1 MLGGTMSDQIKD
13 FYEGRCIRAYQ
24 FLGCHRA
31 ERGFRFM
38 IWAPNARF
46 VTVAGDFNGWS
57 YTQNPAWRRQDGLWE
72 AVIDNAQPYQKYKY
86 VVTRADGT
94 VIMKADPYGR
104 MGEPKGTASLV
115 YDPDPYPWE
124 DAGYMAGLTDPLA
137 APMNIY
143 ECHLGSWKEGLS
155 YRQLADELL
164 PYVKD
169 MGYTHI
175 EVMPLMAYPYDPS
188 WGYQVTGYYAATSR
202 YGAPD
207 DLKYFVNKAHSLGVG
222 VIMDWVPAHF
232 TKDDHGLRLFDGT
245 CCYEYSDPRRG
256 EMHQW
261 GTLLFD
267 YGKPEVRSFLTSS
280 AVYWLEEMHMDGLR
294 VDAVSCMLYMDFGR
308 EGGDWLRNSE
318 GGREDLSA
326 IALFK
331 HLSWAVHGL
340 KGRKLLIA
348 EESTAFPMV
357 TNKHDNSL
365 GFDFKWNMG
374 WMNDMLSYMAM
385 DPIYRQYHHSKLTFS
400 LTYAFSEH
408 YVLPF
413 SHDEVVQD
421 ARQLRGEVPAAPAPV
436 HLSDGPSG
444 QEAHLHGD
452 GAGHLHRVAVLREPG
467 VVPPL
472 LPQAR
477 GVPPVRP
484 GPEPV
489 LPGQPGP
496 LPAGRRLGRLR
507 VERGGRRPELRR
519 RLPEKEQGRNA
530 AVCLQLH
537 PGLPARVQP
546 ARARGGDLLPGLL
559 LLCPDR
565 GLILDSLAAVHTE
578 DIALSDRPAAVRTD
592 RALVGLDRLDR
603 LAVLRHDQKAVLIID
618 IIALVVVIVMMA
630 LTGA

>member
-31 ERGFRFM
+31 ERGFRFVV
-38 IWAPNARF
+38 WAPNARF

-72 AVIDNAQPYQKYKY
+72 AVIDNAQHYQKYKY

-164 PYVKD
+164 PYVQD

-374 WMNDMLSYMAM
+374 WMNDMLSYMGM

-413 SHDEVVQD
+413 SHDEVVHGKKSMLNKMPGSYEEKFQ
-421 ARQLRGEVPAAPAPV
+421 QLRLLYTYQMAHPGKKLTFMGTELGTFIEWRFYESLEWFLLSYPKHEEFRRFVRGLNRFYQDNPALYQRDDGWDGFEWSVVDDAQNSVVAFLRKSKDETLLCVFNFTPVYRPGYSLPVPEEGTFSLAFSTGELPAAQGWSLTTEPSYPGARFPHMV
-436 HLSDGPSG
+436 RQDLFPFCGMYFKFTKKNDGK
-444 QEAHLHGD
+444 D
-452 GAGHLHRVAVLREPG
+452 VT
-467 VVPPL
+467 
-472 LPQAR
+472 
-477 GVPPVRP
+477 
-484 GPEPV
+484 
-489 LPGQPGP
+489 
-496 LPAGRRLGRLR
+496 
-507 VERGGRRPELRR
+507 
-519 RLPEKEQGRNA
+519 QG
-530 AVCLQLH
+530 
-537 PGLPARVQP
+537 
-546 ARARGGDLLPGLL
+546 
-559 LLCPDR
+559 
-565 GLILDSLAAVHTE
+565 
-578 DIALSDRPAAVRTD
+578 
-592 RALVGLDRLDR
+592 
-603 LAVLRHDQKAVLIID
+603 
-618 IIALVVVIVMMA
+618 
-630 LTGA
+630 

>member
-1 MLGGTMSDQIKD
+1 MTQQITD
-13 FYEGRCIRAYQ
+13 FYHGSCIRAYQ

-31 ERGFRFM
+31 EKGYRFM
-38 IWAPNARF
+38 VWAPNARF

-57 YTQNPAWRRQDGLWE
+57 YTQNPAWRREDGLWE
-72 AVIDNAQPYQKYKY
+72 AIIENAQPYQKYKY
-86 VVTRADGT
+86 VVTRVDGS

-104 MGEPKGTASLV
+104 MGEPHGTASLV
-115 YDPDPYPWE
+115 YDPEPYGWTDE
-124 DAGYMAGLTDPLA
+124 KYLAGLKDA
-137 APMNIY
+137 HKSPMNIY

-164 PYVKD
+164 RYVKD

-202 YGAPD
+202 YGSPD
-207 DLKYFVNKAHSLGVG
+207 DLKYFVNKAHELGVG

-232 TKDDHGLRLFDGT
+232 TRDDHGLRLFDGT
-245 CCYEYSDPRRG
+245 PCYEYSDPRRG
-256 EMHQW
+256 DMRQW

-308 EGGDWLRNSE
+308 EGSDWLPNCD

-340 KGRKLLIA
+340 SGRKLLIA
-348 EESTAFPMV
+348 EEATAFPRV
-357 TNKHDNSL
+357 TTKQANAENPSL

-385 DPIYRQYHHSKLTFS
+385 DPIYRQYHHDKLTFS

-408 YVLPF
+408 YVLAF
-413 SHDEVVQD
+413 SHDEVVHLKKSMLNKMPGSYEDKFQ
-421 ARQLRGEVPAAPAPV
+421 QLRLLYTFQMLP
-436 HLSDGPSG
+436 DGPSG
-444 QEAHLHGD
+444 EEAHVHGD
-452 GAGHLHRVAVLREPG
+452 GAGYLHRVAVLREPRM
-467 VVPPL
+467 VPPL

-477 GVPPVRP
+477 RVPPLRP
-484 GPEPV
+484 EPQPV
-489 LPGQPGP
+489 LPEQPRP
-496 LPAGRRLGRLR
+496 LRAGRRLGRLR
-507 VERGGRRPELRR
+507 VERGGRSGQLRGGV
-519 RLPEKEQGRNA
+519 PEKEREGDPALR
-530 AVCLQLH
+530 LQLH
-537 PGLPARVQP
+537 PRLPVRLRP
-546 ARARGGDLLPGLL
+546 ARAGGGELRARVLHGRAAGGEEPAFEDRIGMGRSVPLYDQNGPVPLLR
-559 LLCPDR
+559 D
-565 GLILDSLAAVHTE
+565 
-578 DIALSDRPAAVRTD
+578 
-592 RALVGLDRLDR
+592 
-603 LAVLRHDQKAVLIID
+603 VL
-618 IIALVVVIVMMA
+618 
-630 LTGA
+630 